1 MAECK
6 NIMVYVETAEGNPVK
21 VGLEMLSPAKKL
33 ADKVTAVVIGGGVAD
48 AAKEV
53 AKAGA
58 DQVICV
64 DSEDYKEFN
73 LDAYAQVLVE
83 LVKEENPEAVFVGG
97 TQDGK
102 DIAPVVAAKCNTGC
116 ASDVLD
122 IKAEDGEVI
131 YTCPLY
137 GGTVLEDVKIK
148 TTPQIAT
155 LRSGAFQKVEDPTE
169 GEVVA
174 KEVKVADDVIKA
186 KVTESVKEIAEMIN
200 LEEAEVI
207 VSGGRGMGSKE
218 NFALVDDLAKLLGGV
233 VGATRPAIEDGWVS
247 KIHQVGQSGKIVA
260 PKLYIACGISGA
272 TQHVSGI
279 MNSGYIVAINK
290 DEDAPIFDVAN
301 VGIVGD
307 VMKVLPVMI
316 EEIKKIKDIPVIM
329 LSARGEEYDKL
340 FGFEAGID
348 DYVTKPFS
356 PKEVVARIKAILGR
370 TAPEHP
376 VNKRNVKKFGGL
388 IVDFDGRNVIVD
400 GKKADLTPKEYEV
413 LFFLVKNEGLAI
425 SREKLL
431 SNVWGFDFYGDD
443 RTVDTHIKM
452 LRSNLGPYRDCIVTL
467 RGLGYKFEYDENI
480 EY

>member
-137 GGTVLEDVKIK
+137 GGT
-148 TTPQIAT
+148 

-186 KVTESVKEIAEMIN
+186 KITESVKEIAETIN

-233 VGATRPAIEDGWVS
+233 VGATRPMG
-247 KIHQVGQSGKIVA
+247 
-260 PKLYIACGISGA
+260 
-272 TQHVSGI
+272 
-279 MNSGYIVAINK
+279 
-290 DEDAPIFDVAN
+290 
-301 VGIVGD
+301 
-307 VMKVLPVMI
+307 
-316 EEIKKIKDIPVIM
+316 IKDSSGWTVWKD
-329 LSARGEEYDKL
+329 RC
-340 FGFEAGID
+340 
-348 DYVTKPFS
+348 TKIIYCMRNLWS
-356 PKEVVARIKAILGR
+356 YTARI
-370 TAPEHP
+370 
-376 VNKRNVKKFGGL
+376 RNHEFW
-388 IVDFDGRNVIVD
+388 IHC
-400 GKKADLTPKEYEV
+400 
-413 LFFLVKNEGLAI
+413 
-425 SREKLL
+425 
-431 SNVWGFDFYGDD
+431 SNQQ
-443 RTVDTHIKM
+443 R
-452 LRSNLGPYRDCIVTL
+452 
-467 RGLGYKFEYDENI
+467 
-480 EY
+480 